1 MPDVKLNQNWGK
13 KDDLDQKGTRDG
25 YGDGLKELGSQNP
38 NVVCLSADLTEST
51 RSNLF
56 AEEFPDRFFQTGVA
70 EQNLMGI
77 SAGLALSGK
86 IPFAASYAVFSPGR
100 NWDQLRVSVCY
111 SRANVKII
119 STHAGLTVGPD
130 GATHQ
135 ALEDIAITRVLPN
148 LTVIV
153 PSDYFEAKKATY
165 AISEL
170 EGPAYLRLGRSGAP
184 VYTTEETPFEIGK
197 ANLLYEG
204 NDATIIACG
213 IMVYEALMAA
223 KELSERGISVDVI
236 NCHTIKPIDKET
248 IINSAKKTG
257 KIVTVEEHQITG
269 GLGSAVAEVVSE
281 EFPVPIKRI
290 GMPDIFGQSGTP
302 EELLTEYGLT
312 KEHIIDEVLSLVK

>member
-1 MPDVKLNQNWGK
+1 MPDVKLNQNWGN
-13 KDDLDQKGTRDG
+13 KDELVQKGTRDG

-86 IPFAASYAVFSPGR
+86 VPFAASYAVFSPGR

-111 SRANVKII
+111 SRANVKVI

-170 EGPAYLRLGRSGAP
+170 EGPAYLRLGRSGSP